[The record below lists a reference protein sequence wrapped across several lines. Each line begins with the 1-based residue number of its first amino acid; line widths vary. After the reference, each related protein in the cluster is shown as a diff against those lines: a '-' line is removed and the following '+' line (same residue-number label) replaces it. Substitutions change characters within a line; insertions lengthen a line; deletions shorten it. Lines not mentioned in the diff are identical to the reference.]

1 MKSVALLGAG
11 AMGSRMAKRLLKAG
25 HKVVVYNRTR
35 ERAEALESEGAAWA
49 GSPREAAERCEIV
62 VSMVTD
68 DVASRALWL
77 EPADPD
83 TGAVAGLRKGAIA
96 IESST
101 VTPSWVRQL
110 GDAVAERSAE
120 FLDAP
125 VVGSR
130 PQADAGALI
139 YLVGGAES
147 AVAAAR
153 EVLAAMGATLH
164 HVGPTGSGT
173 LMKLAVNA
181 LFGCQVA
188 ALAEIVGMVRRA
200 GMDPKNAIDL
210 LGKMPIT
217 SPALQG
223 IGAQMA
229 ARAFAP
235 LFPVKLV
242 EKDFRYVLEAAAQ
255 VEAATPVC
263 AAVRE
268 VYAKARREGHGEENI
283 SGVVQVFE

>member
-1 MKSVALLGAG
+1 
-11 AMGSRMAKRLLKAG
+11 MGSRMAKRLIKAG
-25 HKVVVYNRTR
+25 HEVVVYNRTR
-35 ERAEALESEGAAWA
+35 ERAQALESEGAAWA
-49 GSPREAAERCEIV
+49 GSPREAAERCDV
-62 VSMVTD
+62 VISMVTD
-68 DVASRALWL
+68 DAASRALWL
-77 EPADPD
+77 DPD
-83 TGAVAGLRKGAIA
+83 DPKRGAVAGLRQGAIA

-110 GDAVAERSAE
+110 GEAVAGRGAE
-120 FLDAP
+120 LLDAP

-139 YLVGGAES
+139 YLIGGAE
-147 AVAAAR
+147 ATVAAVR
-153 EVLAAMGATLH
+153 EILAVMGGTLH
-164 HVGPTGSGT
+164 HVGPAGSGT
-173 LMKLAVNA
+173 IMKLAVNA

-200 GMDPKNAIDL
+200 GLDPKSALDL
-210 LGKMPIT
+210 LGKMPTT

-223 IGAQMA
+223 VGAQMA
-229 ARAFAP
+229 TRAFAP
-235 LFPVKLV
+235 LFPVNLV

-255 VEAATPVC
+255 VQAATPVC

-268 VYAKARREGHGEENI
+268 IYAQAQRQGHGEDNI

>member
-1 MKSVALLGAG
+1 
-11 AMGSRMAKRLLKAG
+11 MAKRLLKAG

-35 ERAEALESEGAAWA
+35 ERAQALEGEGAAWA
-49 GSPREAAERCEIV
+49 GSPREAAERCDIV
-62 VSMVTD
+62 ISMVTD
-68 DVASRALWL
+68 DAASRALWL
-77 EPADPD
+77 DPD
-83 TGAVAGLRKGAIA
+83 DPKSGAVAGLRKGAIA

-110 GDAVAERSAE
+110 GEAVAGRGAE
-120 FLDAP
+120 LLDAP

-130 PQADAGALI
+130 PQAEAGALI
-139 YLVGGAES
+139 YLVGGAE
-147 AVAAAR
+147 APVAAAR
-153 EVLAAMGATLH
+153 EILAALGGTLH
-164 HVGPTGSGT
+164 HVGPAGSGT
-173 LMKLAVNA
+173 ILKLAVNA

-200 GMDPKNAIDL
+200 GLDPKSAIEL
-210 LGKMPIT
+210 LGKMPIA

-223 IGAQMA
+223 VGAQMA

-235 LFPVKLV
+235 LFPVNLV

-255 VEAATPVC
+255 VQAATPVC

-268 VYAKARREGHGEENI
+268 VYAQAQRQGHGEENI